1 MPAGECVLLHNH
13 LPHTSEINTTEIP
26 RRAFSACYMDA
37 ATKTSSGEIY
47 NVLFGQGA
55 LNLPND
61 RAT

>member
-1 MPAGECVLLHNH
+1 MAGKKEFSAVGVK
-13 LPHTSEINTTEIP
+13 
-26 RRAFSACYMDA
+26 AFSACYMDA
-37 ATKTSSGEIY
+37 TTKTTSGEIY

>member
-1 MPAGECVLLHNH
+1 MAGKKEFSAVGVK
-13 LPHTSEINTTEIP
+13 
-26 RRAFSACYMDA
+26 AFSACYMDA
-37 ATKTSSGEIY
+37 ATKTTSGEIY